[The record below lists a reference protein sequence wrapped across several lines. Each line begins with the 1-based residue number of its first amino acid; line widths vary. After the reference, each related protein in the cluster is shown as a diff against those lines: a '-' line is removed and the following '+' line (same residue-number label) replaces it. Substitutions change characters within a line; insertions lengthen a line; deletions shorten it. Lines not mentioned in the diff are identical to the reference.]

1 MRLFSALIGILLL
14 AIGLLLEVLFM
25 AGHLAS
31 GVGLIDRYKDTTIM
45 LCGPLLFF
53 AGLGGLLFGILGKGL
68 LAIVLTA
75 ASMFVGISWTVFN
88 FSYGK

>member
-1 MRLFSALIGILLL
+1 MLIGISLMI
-14 AIGLLLEVLFM
+14 AGFLLEVLFVI
-25 AGHLAS
+25 GHLAS

-53 AGLGGLLFGILGKGL
+53 AGLGSLLFGILGKGL
-68 LAIVLTA
+68 LVIVLTA
-75 ASMFVGISWTVFN
+75 ASMFVGISWTIFN